1 MLGSLKSRL
10 TASEL
15 DDLKLTRPWVMLLSR
30 VLICTGAGCV
40 LYFFLRSGL
49 LGGSAFPQLT
59 TLDTAGEVP
68 RKDLALLIIWCFI
81 AGFSEKLVP
90 SLLEKTESRAGST
103 APGESDRFRPGPNGG
118 ALEPGATQPPKSEAA
133 KPGDTTKYHSG
144 SA

>member
-15 DDLKLTRPWVMLLSR
+15 DDMKLMRPWVMLFSR
-30 VLICTGAGCV
+30 AMIGTGAGCV

-49 LGGSAFPQLT
+49 LGGSAVPELT
-59 TLDTAGEVP
+59 TLDTAEVVP

-90 SLLEKTESRAGST
+90 SILEKTESRAGSP
-103 APGESDRFRPGPNGG
+103 APPGSDPFPPGPNGR
-118 ALEPGATQPPKSEAA
+118 ALE
-133 KPGDTTKYHSG
+133 
-144 SA
+144 